1 MTSLSLAQSYLRK
14 ATDRLDVLDLL
25 ARKHAWSDVVRE
37 AQEVVELA
45 LKGILR
51 QAGVEPPKW
60 HDVGALLIE
69 HAHRLPEVAA
79 NQAGRLAEAS
89 RWLRAERE
97 LAFYGDDDFVPSEE
111 YSEADAVRA
120 VADARLAVEVATACI
135 GPARPLGG

>member
-25 ARKHAWSDVVRE
+25 VRKRAWSDVVRE

-60 HDVGALLIE
+60 HDVGALLSE
-69 HAHRLPEVAA
+69 HAARLPEAA
-79 NQAGRLAEAS
+79 SAHVERLAEAS

-97 LAFYGDDDFVPSEE
+97 LAFYGDEDLTPS
-111 YSEADAVRA
+111 
-120 VADARLAVEVATACI
+120 
-135 GPARPLGG
+135 